1 MLPQQEGKKSLPLIK
16 AITEVLKDGIQYLAG
31 YVIQKLIK
39 NAKKLK
45 STYGLLDVLEHM
57 VTDTSM
63 QKLIQIQSRGGLTAA
78 ILEANQIFFKAEE
91 IFRAHTTTGLQQVK
105 INNMIEEL
113 FQDVDLISIFNTIME
128 SAGKSHTID
137 VDIKNNVLITML
149 KLYLRVRTFSLSP
162 DIIARHRQELKVKKA
177 NKGIRKTL
185 KEYTNKS
192 KCDT

>member
-1 MLPQQEGKKSLPLIK
+1 ML
-16 AITEVLKDGIQYLAG
+16 
-31 YVIQKLIK
+31 
-39 NAKKLK
+39 KKLK

-91 IFRAHTTTGLQQVK
+91 IFRAHTTNGLQQIK

-113 FQDVDLISIFNTIME
+113 FQDVELISIFNTIME

-137 VDIKNNVLITML
+137 VDVKNNVLITML

>member
-1 MLPQQEGKKSLPLIK
+1 
-16 AITEVLKDGIQYLAG
+16 
-31 YVIQKLIK
+31 
-39 NAKKLK
+39 
-45 STYGLLDVLEHM
+45 
-57 VTDTSM
+57 
-63 QKLIQIQSRGGLTAA
+63 
-78 ILEANQIFFKAEE
+78 
-91 IFRAHTTTGLQQVK
+91 
-105 INNMIEEL
+105 MIEEL
-113 FQDVDLISIFNTIME
+113 FQDVELISIFNTIME

-137 VDIKNNVLITML
+137 VDVKNNVLITML